1 MQAVMRRAVYTME
14 VAMSKGRNTRVVA
27 IRITD
32 VVYTMLEKR
41 AKKKGLSVSDYIK
54 WDLTRKH

>member
-1 MQAVMRRAVYTME
+1 MA
-14 VAMSKGRNTRVVA
+14 KGRNTRVVA
-27 IRITD
+27 IRILDT
-32 VVYTMLEKR
+32 VYTMLEKR